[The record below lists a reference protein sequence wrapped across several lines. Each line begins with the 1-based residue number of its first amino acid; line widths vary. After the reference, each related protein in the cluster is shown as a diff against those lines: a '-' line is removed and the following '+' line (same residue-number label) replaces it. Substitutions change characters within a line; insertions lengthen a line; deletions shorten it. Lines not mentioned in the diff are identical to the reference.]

1 MTTPRMQF
9 LDGLLAQSANSAG
22 LRSHGTHRSL
32 RSSSFLVAG
41 MLLGLL
47 AVGCQKASR
56 QEETPPSPIEELGKL
71 PGVRKT
77 LLPALREELA
87 RIEEEGGT
95 PELMTPRLPP
105 PEENLAAVFHELFP
119 ADRLEFLL
127 ARSRELVLSGLPAD
141 DAAAGALQE
150 FLRPL
155 EVQQKAVRAAL
166 HRPKCVFPIAYT
178 AGFAADLRF
187 ADHVIMATRVE
198 LLQALLSASKG
209 ESGRSLESIG
219 VALRISHRLS
229 QTAHPHLRFEAARLR
244 RAVLDVLQEI
254 FSHGKVFR
262 EDAARLNE
270 VVRNILATWPEDA
283 DTWKAARA
291 LGLHAYEVVR
301 IGRLFDLLTDEEAKT
316 LSQEYDL
323 RTLVEKTRAHA
334 DQDELYYLT
343 QMRQVIDLSRKPYFE
358 RKPALDRLVSEWQ
371 ARKADEE
378 VLVACRILLPMVEP
392 GQLVQAEDRANM
404 LAWAVALD
412 AALGHQN
419 ATEVVNPLTGEK
431 YWVESSGDWL
441 YINGIGTD
449 LGRHGAIA
457 IPRFPSPK

>member
-1 MTTPRMQF
+1 MRPGF
-9 LDGLLAQSANSAG
+9 LAIGILVLCSLA
-22 LRSHGTHRSL
+22 T
-32 RSSSFLVAG
+32 
-41 MLLGLL
+41 
-47 AVGCQKASR
+47 GCQRPSR
-56 QEETPPSPIEELGKL
+56 HEEAARSPIEELGKL

-95 PELMTPRLPP
+95 PELLTPRLPP

-119 ADRLEFLL
+119 ADRLPFLL
-127 ARSRELVLSGLPAD
+127 ARSRELLLEGIPAD
-141 DAAAGALQE
+141 DAAARALQE

-155 EVQQKAVRAAL
+155 EGQQKAVRAAL
-166 HRPKCVFPIAYT
+166 HRPKCVFPIVYT
-178 AGFAADLRF
+178 AGFAADLAF
-187 ADHVIMATRVE
+187 ADHVVMATRVE
-198 LLQALLSASKG
+198 LLEALLSASKG

-229 QTAHPHLRFEAARLR
+229 QTGHPHLRFEAARLR

-254 FSHGKVFR
+254 FSHGKVLR
-262 EDAARLNE
+262 EDAAALNE
-270 VVRNILATWPEDA
+270 VVKNILATWPEDA

-323 RTLVEKTRAHA
+323 RSLVEKTRANA

-343 QMRQVIDLSRKPYFE
+343 QMRQVIELSRKPYFE

-392 GQLVQAEDRANM
+392 GQLVQAEDQANT
-404 LAWAVALD
+404 LAWAVALN
-412 AALGHQN
+412 AALGDQN

-431 YWVESSGDWL
+431 YWLESSGDWL

-449 LGRHGAIA
+449 LGRHGAIE